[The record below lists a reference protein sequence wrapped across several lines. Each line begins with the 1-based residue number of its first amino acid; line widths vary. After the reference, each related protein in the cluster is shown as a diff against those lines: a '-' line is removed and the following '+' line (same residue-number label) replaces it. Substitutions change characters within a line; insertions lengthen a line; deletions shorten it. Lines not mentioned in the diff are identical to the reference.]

1 MVDIARSPDVL
12 RKKKIRRAL
21 YAAAALVVIVL
32 IPVGVSRLRP
42 AAPSVERATVWVDT
56 VKRGPMIR
64 QVRGSGTLV
73 PVDEARRWVPA
84 STRGRVAK
92 TTLRPGA

>member
-32 IPVGVSRLRP
+32 ITVGVSRLRP

-73 PVDEARRWVPA
+73 PEEIRWIPA
-84 STRGRVAK
+84 TTQGRV
-92 TTLRPGA
+92 

>member
-32 IPVGVSRLRP
+32 ITVGVSRLQ
-42 AAPSVERATVWVDT
+42 A
-56 VKRGPMIR
+56 
-64 QVRGSGTLV
+64 RGS
-73 PVDEARRWVPA
+73 
-84 STRGRVAK
+84 
-92 TTLRPGA
+92 LR